1 MTVSSLLLNHKFNCC
16 LKLQPIG
23 FHKFSSSTQT
33 ASRCR
38 HLLVSPSDCFQVQ
51 TPFGVP
57 LRLLPGCRHLP
68 SSLLPGCRH
77 LPHSGCSSLC
87 SGSDTHPLR
96 LFRVSLEFRH
106 PCCPHS
112 LPSVQTPHLLFPSS
126 HIFILH
132 FFTHFPHTASSSHL
146 SLL

>member
-1 MTVSSLLLNHKFNCC
+1 MTVSSLLLNHKFNLL

-38 HLLVSPSDCFQVQ
+38 HLSWAPPQ
-51 TPFGVP
+51 TAS
-57 LRLLPGCRHLP
+57 RCRHL
-68 SSLLPGCRH
+68 SFSLLRGCRH
-77 LPHSGCSSLC
+77 LPHSGGSSLC

-96 LFRVSLEFRH
+96 LFRVSLGFRH

-132 FFTHFPHTASSSHL
+132 FFAHFPHTASSSHL